1 MDSSLL
7 QCANGRA
14 PRSERTLAWTL
25 DVTCKAIGI
34 GGVSPSMCS
43 FACSC
48 PLATRPSAFA
58 LDPIQAHVKQ
68 QRGVAIRILNDGLQR
83 TGLLE

>member
-1 MDSSLL
+1 MTLVCFNVPTAML
-7 QCANGRA
+7 WF
-14 PRSERTLAWTL
+14 ERTLDVML
-25 DVTCKAIGI
+25 DVRPSV
-34 GGVSPSMCS
+34 GGRLLCS

-48 PLATRPSAFA
+48 PLATRPSALA
-58 LDPIQAHVKQ
+58 LDAIQAHVKQ